1 MRLDI
6 RYRMHFRYPAPV
18 WESQNEIRVRPRD
31 DHRQRVISHRLTTSP
46 ATRVLSCT
54 DYWGT
59 RVDHVGVREPHTDFH
74 VLAEAAVETSP
85 SRPITGPLPLDG
97 LNDETF
103 RTTRQEFLT
112 SSHHTALDA
121 ELAGIA
127 VETVSGIDTVDGR
140 IEALVHKVSE
150 LVSYETGS
158 SKIGIALPELV
169 RNGSG
174 VCQDFAHLGIGLMRS
189 VGIPARYVSG
199 YLFAADETD
208 LDTDLDDVV
217 SIQTHAWLEAAIP
230 GHGWAG
236 FDPTNRSPVG
246 ERHVVI
252 GHGRDYDDV
261 APVRGVFTG
270 SSTPTV
276 DAEVKM
282 ARMSPAARSLITDG
296 PNRTLDQ
303 TIVPD
308 YSPQAP
314 AQREEQQQ
322 QQQ

>member
-18 WESQNEIRVRPRD
+18 WESQNEMRVRPKD
-31 DHRQRVISHRLTTSP
+31 DDRQRVISHRLTTSP
-46 ATRVLSCT
+46 ATRVLSCV

-85 SRPITGPLPLDG
+85 PTTISDSVPLDG
-97 LNDETF
+97 LNDEAF
-103 RTTRQEFLT
+103 RTARHEFLT
-112 SSHHTALDA
+112 SSAHTELDA
-121 ELAGIA
+121 ELARMA

-140 IEALVHKVSE
+140 VEALVHTVSE
-150 LVSYETGS
+150 LISYETGS
-158 SKIGIALPELV
+158 SKIGIALPDLV

-217 SIQTHAWLEAAIP
+217 SIQTHAWLEAAVP
-230 GHGWAG
+230 GEGWLG
-236 FDPTNRSPVG
+236 FDPTNQTRVG

-270 SSTPTV
+270 SSTPIV

-282 ARMSPAARSLITDG
+282 ARMSPAARSLITDA

-303 TIVPD
+303 TVVPE
-308 YSPQAP
+308 YSPSSRSQ
-314 AQREEQQQ
+314 QEQQQ
-322 QQQ
+322 Q